1 MVRFTLSRSIIYSG
15 LEVEYEELYKTID
28 LPGSGTIDVKPGSII
43 YTVDL
48 SKELSNPE
56 RYLIIE
62 SPVKMGY
69 NYTIQNGT
77 ISFS

>member
-1 MVRFTLSRSIIYSG
+1 MDEG
-15 LEVEYEELYKTID
+15 KLYKTID
-28 LPGSGTIDVKPGSII
+28 LPQSESETNTIQVKPGSII

-48 SKELSNPE
+48 SKDLSDPE